1 VVGSTTQALVL
12 QRAAEDVGG
21 VEVLRD
27 ALGVAD
33 ADLKRWMD
41 GEELAPTP
49 IFNKAVQIA
58 SRKL

>member
-1 VVGSTTQALVL
+1 M
-12 QRAAEDVGG
+12 GG
-21 VEVLRD
+21 VEALRD

-41 GEELAPTP
+41 GEELAPIT

>member
-1 VVGSTTQALVL
+1 M
-12 QRAAEDVGG
+12 GG
-21 VEVLRD
+21 VEALRD

-33 ADLKRWMD
+33 ADLKLWME
-41 GEELAPTP
+41 GKELAPIT